1 MVARRPLI
9 WFTVCWIAGASAA
22 ASLTNNGVYLTG
34 GALLAVLL
42 ALGLMK
48 RASLPLAAACCIAYM
63 AAAGERMWADSRNVT
78 ALPELQ
84 SAAYEAVPAGS
95 VVFGAE
101 IRGTIISPIEID
113 GDQVRFRVAVNEVL
127 LGGGEAS
134 PEGVGGERV
143 QVQVRLAAEAELV
156 EAASW
161 KRGQK
166 VSAAGELSAPMAAT
180 NFGGFDYRRYLNSQR
195 IHWLFNVDG
204 ASAVQKSA
212 GTRWSA
218 AGLLRY
224 VDDLRAAL
232 GAQMDNLYP
241 DLQSGYMKGL
251 VLGISDDLDP
261 AVYGRFAQLG
271 LTHILAISGLHV
283 AVFLYLLGGLLRLT
297 RMTRE
302 RMLLLLMAAVPLYVL
317 LAGASPSVVRSGIM
331 AVLGL
336 GAARLHKLGD
346 GLHLLA
352 AAALLMLAF
361 DPYMLGNVGFQ
372 LSFLV
377 TAGLILGVPPVRGCL
392 PAGKRRWARSLL
404 DLLTVTVVAQLVS
417 LPVTIY
423 YFNAVHLLSLGA
435 NLVLVPFI
443 SFIVM
448 PLGGASMLLGA
459 LWHPAGALLSQVAVV
474 GNDWTFAFV
483 TQLSSWNSFRM
494 IWAAPPLWWVVG
506 YYGLLWGCFELLGRI
521 ARRGRLYSEETS
533 SLGLEADSVSGL
545 ESYSHS
551 HLLHHS
557 NPYPNSDSTQPIH
570 ASNPAV
576 PLAIPFIDMSSAESP
591 RARRKSIMLLSFTAA
606 GLSLLVLWAY
616 HPDFRDR
623 NAYVDYIDVGQGD
636 AILIRTS
643 GGKHILI
650 DGGGAVQFGNQET
663 WRKRKDPYEVGSK
676 LLVPLLQ
683 KRGVH
688 RLDLLVLS
696 HLDSDHIKGLHAVL
710 SDIEVK
716 AIMWNGTLKAS
727 EDAAKLLRTAVDKD
741 IPLYKSTADLKW
753 QVDPGTAIQVLGMA
767 PGDDEA
773 IAEEDEQNGQ
783 SVALLVE
790 LYNRRFLFTGD
801 ADAQEEKLLLEQ
813 LHLSQTSLFADL
825 SSSSPSADL
834 TQSSPPFPPIDVMKI
849 SHHGSK
855 TSTSDLWLNYWRPK
869 WAIVS
874 VGRTN
879 TYGHPAQEVLERL
892 ASANIQIR
900 RTDWN
905 GEVQFRVSPDQ
916 TIARKEK
923 IPDS

>member
-9 WFTVCWIAGASAA
+9 WFTVCWIVGASAA
-22 ASLTNNGVYLTG
+22 ASLTNNGVYLAG
-34 GALLAVLL
+34 AALLAAIL

-113 GDQVRFRVAVNEVL
+113 GDQVRFRAAVNEVL
-127 LGGGEAS
+127 LGGRETN
-134 PEGVGGERV
+134 PEQLGGERV
-143 QVQVRLAAEAELV
+143 QVQVRLAEEAELV

-204 ASAVQKSA
+204 ASSVQISA

-392 PAGKRRWARSLL
+392 PAGKRRWTRSLL

-423 YFNAVHLLSLGA
+423 YFNAVHLLSIGA

-459 LWHPAGALLSQVAVV
+459 LWHPAGALLSQVAVI
-474 GNDWTFAFV
+474 GNEWTFAFV

-494 IWAAPPLWWVVG
+494 IWAAPPLWWVVA
-506 YYGLLWGCFELLGRI
+506 YYGLLWICLELLGRI
-521 ARRGRLYSEETS
+521 TRRERLDS
-533 SLGLEADSVSGL
+533 SLGLGL
-545 ESYSHS
+545 EHA
-551 HLLHHS
+551 
-557 NPYPNSDSTQPIH
+557 DSTQPIH
-570 ASNPAV
+570 ASNQALP
-576 PLAIPFIDMSSAESP
+576 PAIPFIDMSSSESP
-591 RARRKSIMLLSFTAA
+591 RARRRSITLLSLTAA
-606 GLSLLVLWAY
+606 GLSLLVVWAY

-636 AILIRTS
+636 AILIRAS

-650 DGGGAVQFGNQET
+650 DGGGAVQFGNQEA
-663 WRKRKDPYEVGSK
+663 WRKRKDPYEVGRK

-688 RLDLLVLS
+688 RLDMLVLS
-696 HLDSDHIKGLHAVL
+696 HLDSDHIKGLQAVL
-710 SDIEVK
+710 NDIEVK

-727 EDAAKLLRTAVDKD
+727 EDAATLLRTAVDKD
-741 IPLYKSTADLKW
+741 IPLYKSTAGLKW
-753 QVDPGTAIQVLGMA
+753 QVDPGTAIQVLGLA
-767 PGDDEA
+767 PGADEA

-813 LHLSQTSLFADL
+813 LHLSQSSLFTQP
-825 SSSSPSADL
+825 SSSSPSTDPH
-834 TQSSPPFPPIDVMKI
+834 QSSPPFPPIDVMKI

-869 WAIVS
+869 WAVVS

-879 TYGHPAQEVLERL
+879 SYGHPAQEVLERL
-892 ASANIQIR
+892 ASAKIRIR
-900 RTDWN
+900 RTDRN
-905 GEVQFRVSPDQ
+905 GEIRFRVSPDQ

-923 IPDS
+923 IPDA